1 MLNHEFSVDRKLQHV
16 LALHCLHHAV
26 RDAVGQNH
34 LQVLV
39 LEVVLEVVV
48 VLVGRDEA
56 PVELGANVEEE
67 REVELFVVD
76 VGVSSHPPVQI
87 EVTRLVELLKL
98 HGELVNL
105 VIEGLLRDRVEVLV
119 DHARAKHVV
128 GALDDVLAQV
138 EKLAVPPSLKR
149 FVRKQDGIFNVYLKV
164 VQVAVKVT
172 VCGGEELSSR
182 DSTSVSEVKLHVA
195 LFLEQYFENV
205 VKGNTPVVH
214 DRQFHVHHS
223 SVIDNHA
230 SEVKSGLFEVKLERV
245 VMKIGVKDISVDW
258 ERIHFVDALLRD
270 LQVEVHVGLS
280 ILQ

>member
-1 MLNHEFSVDRKLQHV
+1 MHVSFGCSKFDARHSELECHFELLIVTIDLSDLGVALLEKSGRDGDSVSAEMLNHEFSVDRKLQHV

-56 PVELGANVEEE
+56 SVELGANVEEE

-76 VGVSSHPPVQI
+76 VGISSHPPVQI

-164 VQVAVKVT
+164 VQVAEKVT
-172 VCGGEELSSR
+172 VRGGE
-182 DSTSVSEVKLHVA
+182 
-195 LFLEQYFENV
+195 
-205 VKGNTPVVH
+205 
-214 DRQFHVHHS
+214 
-223 SVIDNHA
+223 
-230 SEVKSGLFEVKLERV
+230 
-245 VMKIGVKDISVDW
+245 
-258 ERIHFVDALLRD
+258 
-270 LQVEVHVGLS
+270 
-280 ILQ
+280 